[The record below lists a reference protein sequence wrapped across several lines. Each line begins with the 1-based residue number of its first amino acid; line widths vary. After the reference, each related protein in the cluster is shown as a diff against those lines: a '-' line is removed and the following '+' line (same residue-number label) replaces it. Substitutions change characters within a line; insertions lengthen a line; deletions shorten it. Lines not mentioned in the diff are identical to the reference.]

1 MKIFIDSDSGK
12 KELEITIRCN
22 GLTPELERVIATLR
36 MMERQLTGIKNGE
49 THLIDAARVLY
60 IDTVERKTFLY
71 TSGDV
76 YETSLPLYQLEDELS
91 DSNFFRINKSCII
104 NWNHVASLKT
114 EIDRRIRA
122 TMDNGEQLV
131 VSRQYAE
138 KVKERLGVK

>member
-12 KELEITIRCN
+12 KELEVTIRCN
-22 GLTPELERVIATLR
+22 GLTPELERVIAMLR
-36 MMERQLTGIKNGE
+36 MMDHQLTGQKDGE
-49 THLIDAARVLY
+49 IHLIDAARVLY

-76 YETSLPLYQLEDELS
+76 YETSLPLYQLEEQLAAG
-91 DSNFFRINKSCII
+91 NFFRINKSCII
-104 NWNHVASLKT
+104 NWNHVSSLKA
-114 EIDRRIRA
+114 EIDRRIRV

-138 KVKERLGVK
+138 QVKERLGVK

>member
-1 MKIFIDSDSGK
+1 MKIFIDSDNGK

-22 GLTPELERVIATLR
+22 GLTPELERVIAMLR
-36 MMERQLTGIKNGE
+36 MMERQLTGLKNGE
-49 THLIDAARVLY
+49 TYLIDAGRVLY

-76 YETSLPLYQLEDELS
+76 YETRLPLYQLEDELS

-104 NWNHVASLKT
+104 NWNHVTSLKT

-131 VSRQYAE
+131 ISRQYAE